1 MFTVSD
7 LGQVWAEI
15 NIPAKDLPLVRWVKK
30 VSIKATV
37 IRMPARK
44 APSLLLAR

>member
-15 NIPAKDLPLVRWVKK
+15 NVPAKDLPLVRESAKRSPSK
-30 VSIKATV
+30 PRHS
-37 IRMPARK
+37 MPALLG
-44 APSLLLAR
+44 PSPLLGR